1 MSERGL
7 RVQPAGGRAVV
18 GREDRRAS
26 LPATRASGGM
36 ARLGAPPLLGEADQH
51 VAAPD
56 PSRREMSPL
65 RQEPKL
71 IRWARKVELA
81 RRHRSSLD
89 ENTPVSPEV
98 RTIARSDREHR
109 GPSPR
114 QFREQASRRGAE
126 ELVVD
131 TGVGVLRRDLGWRL
145 AGRVS
150 KVTLLDR
157 ASLPERNAL
166 RSRRPRS
173 MMLGVDIPRGGWRWS
188 KHSC

>member
-7 RVQPAGGRAVV
+7 CVQPASGRAVV

-51 VAAPD
+51 VAPPD
-56 PSRREMSPL
+56 PSRHEMSPL
-65 RQEPKL
+65 RQGPKL
-71 IRWARKVELA
+71 IRWARKVVELA

-89 ENTPVSPEV
+89 ENTRVSPEA

-114 QFREQASRRGAE
+114 QLRGQASRRRAE

-131 TGVGVLRRDLGWRL
+131 TGVGVLGQDLGRRL

-166 RSRRPRS
+166 RSRRQRL
-173 MMLGVDIPRGGWRWS
+173 MMLG
-188 KHSC
+188 